1 MIGKEF
7 GKEYQ
12 LPAPRIYSTKS
23 KGAQEAHE
31 AIRPANLEM
40 IPGAGSGLKDR
51 GEIRLYD
58 LIWKRTIASQMKEA
72 TLEQT
77 SVDIEANTPRKEI
90 FRANGQ
96 TVIFDGFIRVYTE
109 GRDDDA
115 SDEIEGGLPKLE
127 KEMALALEASSRSRS
142 STSPNRRRA
151 TPTPRS

>member
-1 MIGKEF
+1 
-7 GKEYQ
+7 
-12 LPAPRIYSTKS
+12 
-23 KGAQEAHE
+23 
-31 AIRPANLEM
+31 
-40 IPGAGSGLKDR
+40 
-51 GEIRLYD
+51 
-58 LIWKRTIASQMKEA
+58 MKEA

-77 SVDIEANTPRKEI
+77 AVDIEANTPRKEM

-115 SDEIEGGLPKLE
+115 NATRSKAQLPKLE
-127 KEMALALEASSRSRS
+127 KEMALALASAEENPAAS